1 MKKLIASLFT
11 ALCMTVGLVA
21 VSGGAP
27 ANASGYVQTVKTTT
41 VVHAP
46 AKVKHSNRQV
56 KIRPVVRGGSTTPK
70 GTVTLT
76 VKLGHK
82 VVKKVTRTYKAGLYF
97 TAKLAKK
104 GKYTVTVVFTPAK
117 NSVWKKSVTHDVV
130 RAR

>member
-27 ANASGYVQTVKTTT
+27 ANAAPYPGTVKTTT
-41 VVHAP
+41 VVKAP
-46 AKVKHSNRQV
+46 AKVKHSHKDV
-56 KIRPVVRGGSTTPK
+56 KIKPVVRAGSTSPK
-70 GTVTLT
+70 GTVTMT

-82 VVKKVTRTYKAGLYF
+82 VIKKITRTYKAGRYF
-97 TAKLAKK
+97 TVKLAKK

-117 NSVWKKSVTHDVV
+117 NSVWKKSTTHDVV